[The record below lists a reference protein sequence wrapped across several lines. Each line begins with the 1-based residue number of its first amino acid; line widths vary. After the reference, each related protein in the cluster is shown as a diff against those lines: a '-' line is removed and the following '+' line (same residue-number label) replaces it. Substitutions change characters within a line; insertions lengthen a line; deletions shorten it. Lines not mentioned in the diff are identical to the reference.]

1 MKCGYM
7 GHFGEQI
14 TNDFTMEKYEKV
26 DEYSDSKDYDPYFDD
41 EDNTDYKKLKP
52 SIRKD
57 FSEYSDS
64 PFDNYRFQYRQPGM
78 IPVERPLKSL
88 LSRADS
94 GVTREYVEGDFVSPD
109 KTVASVNSTD
119 TTQSKT
125 GRNLVLGI
133 GAGLAALVLLN
144 K

>member
-7 GHFGEQI
+7 GHFGEQF
-14 TNDFTMEKYEKV
+14 TNDFTMEKYEKI
-26 DEYSDSKDYDPYFDD
+26 DDYSDTKSDDPYFDD
-41 EDNTDYKKLKP
+41 EDNTDYKKLNS
-52 SIRKD
+52 SIRRD

-88 LSRADS
+88 LSRGDS
-94 GVTREYVEGDFVSPD
+94 GVTREYVEGDFISPD
-109 KTVASVNSTD
+109 KTVASVNKSDSTN
-119 TTQSKT
+119 SKT
-125 GRNLVLGI
+125 GRNIVLGV
-133 GAGLAALVLLN
+133 GAGIAALILLN